1 MNQTIANDILFP
13 EIERLLNEGHTVKM
27 TPQGSSML
35 PFIRGGE
42 DSVTLLKAENPKVGD
57 ILLCR
62 LNGNIYV
69 LHRLIRINE
78 DTFTLRGDGNIQGEE
93 TCKAEDVIG
102 RVISIERPDG
112 RPKRLTRGSL
122 WQWLY
127 PYRRILL
134 KIYRKSHKILH
145 K

>member
-13 EIERLLNEGHTVKM
+13 EIERLLNEGRTVKM

-93 TCKAEDVIG
+93 MCKREDAIG

>member
-42 DSVTLLKAENPKVGD
+42 DSVTLLKAEYPKVGD

-93 TCKAEDVIG
+93 MCKREDAIG